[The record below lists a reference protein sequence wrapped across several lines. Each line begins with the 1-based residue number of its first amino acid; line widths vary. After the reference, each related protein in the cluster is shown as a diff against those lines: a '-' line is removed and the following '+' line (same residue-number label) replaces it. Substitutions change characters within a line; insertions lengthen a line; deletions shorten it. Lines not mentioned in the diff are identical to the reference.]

1 MYMYLQFSDMCSK
14 YGEVITLGLPGGE
27 KWVILNSPRAIQEG
41 FVKIAKLLSE
51 RHSSHTVLYDC
62 E

>member
-1 MYMYLQFSDMCSK
+1 MCSK

-41 FVKIAKLLSE
+41 FVKNAKLLSE

-62 E
+62 EYIV